1 MIKCFQFRFNF
12 AIELNLRRYMKAAGA
27 PAAEWG
33 AVTVGGAAVEDLCMT
48 WTLPAGAYTRPLFS
62 ST

>member
-1 MIKCFQFRFNF
+1 M
-12 AIELNLRRYMKAAGA
+12 RRYMKAAGA